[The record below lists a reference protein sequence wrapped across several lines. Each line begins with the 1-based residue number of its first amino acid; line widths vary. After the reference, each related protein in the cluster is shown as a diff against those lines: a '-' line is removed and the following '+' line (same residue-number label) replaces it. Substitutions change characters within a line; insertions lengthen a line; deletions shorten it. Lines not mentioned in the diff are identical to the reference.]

1 MSGQVTILQLPTAS
15 ALTGTESVP
24 VVQNG
29 VTVQTTT
36 GAISGAGALNYP
48 FLTVNSTAG
57 LTQARYLA
65 TGSGLSVTDNG
76 AGSTL
81 QINLTGA
88 AQSLD
93 NASTGLLV
101 KTGTTTISN
110 TAIAVGSGMTIAN
123 PDATTGNPTIG
134 LNSVLQNFA
143 SLSGTGILAINGT
156 SVGPFT
162 LQGVA
167 NQIAITNGNA
177 LTGTPTVGIATN
189 PTLPGTGYVQL
200 PSGGTAQR
208 GFPTYG
214 AIRYNSD
221 TQGLEAYTQA
231 TGWGAIISGAG
242 VSTFSGGSTGL
253 TPNTP
258 TSGAIILS
266 GTLNVAN
273 GGTGAATLTGYLVG
287 NGTSPITA
295 VSTIPNAGL
304 TNSSVTYN
312 GVSVAL
318 GASGTITAANPN
330 ALTIGTGL
338 TGTSY
343 NGSSAVTIAID
354 STVAT
359 LTGTQTLTNKTISG
373 STNTLT
379 NIGNSSLTNS
389 SLTVNGTSISLG
401 GSATVTAT
409 TTNALTIGTGLSGTS
424 FNGSAPVTIAISNT
438 GVTSGTY
445 GSASVIPVIQVNSQ
459 GQITSVSTQAINS
472 PTYQGTWNAST
483 NTPTL
488 TSSVG
493 TQSYY
498 YVVSVAGNTTL
509 NGVSGWN
516 VGDWAI
522 FTGGVWEKVP
532 GSSSESFTN
541 LTTTNLAVTG
551 LTGYMYAN
559 GSSNVTASSTIPTS
573 ALTGTLGISNGGTG
587 QTTASAAFNALSPI
601 TSTGDLII
609 GNGTNS
615 ATRLGIGA
623 NGYVLTSNG
632 STASW
637 QASTGGVTSFSAG
650 TTGFTPSTG
659 TTGAVTLSGTL
670 NVANGGTGVTSSS
683 GANSVVLRDS
693 NGNIVW
699 NNEAPGYTNTVTV
712 AGTTTL
718 TASATRYQHFSGT
731 STQTLKLPDETTI
744 PTAMGY
750 IVDNDSTGNVTV
762 QDSAGNTL
770 ATAVPGGAG
779 WIYSLSN
786 ASATGNWAGY
796 LLPPGNSATAPL
808 TWGTAGLN
816 MASSYIQG
824 ITTLNMSGQLT
835 NTVATG
841 TAPFAVSSTTQVANL
856 NAATAGTA
864 TNVTATAGSGST
876 NYIHFSSSA
885 TGNVGVN
892 TNSSLTYNYTNNALT
907 AGINGGTF

>member
-1 MSGQVTILQLPTAS
+1 MANVQITQLPTAG
-15 ALTGTESVP
+15 ALTGSEAVP

-36 GAISGAGALNYP
+36 GQIATASTLSTYP
-48 FLTVNSTAG
+48 FLTVVATPSLASSRYLSTTTGLG
-57 LTQARYLA
+57 LTDDGAGSNLVISLNGVSGQLETSSAGFQVKTNGSTLTNR
-65 TGSGLSVTDNG
+65 TITVSGSGLAISNGNGISGNPVISTTGVLANFASTSGTGLVTING
-76 AGSTL
+76 TTVSQTTIQGTSNQTTVT
-81 QINLTGA
+81 NG
-88 AQSLD
+88 
-93 NASTGLLV
+93 NASG
-101 KTGTTTISN
+101 GQ
-110 TAIAVGSGMTIAN
+110 
-123 PDATTGNPTIG
+123 PTIG
-134 LNSVLQNFA
+134 L
-143 SLSGTGILAINGT
+143 
-156 SVGPFT
+156 
-162 LQGVA
+162 A
-167 NQIAITNGNA
+167 NN
-177 LTGTPTVGIATN
+177 VV
-189 PTLPGTGYVQL
+189 LPGTGGAQL
-200 PSGGTAQR
+200 PSGDSTTRINVNGVIRYNTANNVFEGYQNGSWSSFGSGSGTVTTVGGTSNQINVANGTTTPTISIANNPVLPGNGGVVLPQGGTAQR
-208 GFPTYG
+208 SAVNGT
-214 AIRYNSD
+214 IRYNTD
-221 TQGLEAYTQA
+221 TLTLEAYTNSA
-231 TGWGAIISGAG
+231 WGVITTSSTVG
-242 VSTFSGGSTGL
+242 VTL
-253 TPNTP
+253 INT
-258 TSGAIILS
+258 
-266 GTLNVAN
+266 
-273 GGTGAATLTGYLVG
+273 
-287 NGTSPITA
+287 
-295 VSTIPNAGL
+295 
-304 TNSSVTYN
+304 
-312 GVSVAL
+312 
-318 GASGTITAANPN
+318 
-330 ALTIGTGL
+330 GTGL
-338 TGTSY
+338 TGGPITSS
-343 NGSSAVTIAID
+343 GTIAID
-354 STVAT
+354 TTVVAT
-359 LTGTQTLTNKTISG
+359 LNGTQTLTNKTISG

-401 GSATVTAT
+401 GSGTVTAT

-541 LTTTNLAVTG
+541 LTTTNLAVSG

-601 TSTGDLII
+601 TTTGDLII
-609 GNGTNS
+609 GNGSNS
-615 ATRLGIGA
+615 ATRLAIGS

-632 STASW
+632 TTASW

-699 NNEAPGYTNTVTV
+699 NNEAPGYTNIVTA

-762 QDSAGNTL
+762 QDSGGNTL

-841 TAPFAVSSTTQVANL
+841 TAPFVVSSTTQVANL

-864 TNVTATAGSGST
+864 TNATNVAATAGSGST
-876 NYIHFSSSA
+876 NYLTFVSSA

>member
-1 MSGQVTILQLPTAS
+1 M
-15 ALTGTESVP
+15 
-24 VVQNG
+24 
-29 VTVQTTT
+29 
-36 GAISGAGALNYP
+36 
-48 FLTVNSTAG
+48 
-57 LTQARYLA
+57 
-65 TGSGLSVTDNG
+65 
-76 AGSTL
+76 
-81 QINLTGA
+81 
-88 AQSLD
+88 
-93 NASTGLLV
+93 
-101 KTGTTTISN
+101 
-110 TAIAVGSGMTIAN
+110 
-123 PDATTGNPTIG
+123 
-134 LNSVLQNFA
+134 
-143 SLSGTGILAINGT
+143 
-156 SVGPFT
+156 
-162 LQGVA
+162 
-167 NQIAITNGNA
+167 
-177 LTGTPTVGIATN
+177 
-189 PTLPGTGYVQL
+189 
-200 PSGGTAQR
+200 
-208 GFPTYG
+208 
-214 AIRYNSD
+214 
-221 TQGLEAYTQA
+221 
-231 TGWGAIISGAG
+231 
-242 VSTFSGGSTGL
+242 
-253 TPNTP
+253 
-258 TSGAIILS
+258 
-266 GTLNVAN
+266 
-273 GGTGAATLTGYLVG
+273 
-287 NGTSPITA
+287 
-295 VSTIPNAGL
+295 
-304 TNSSVTYN
+304 
-312 GVSVAL
+312 
-318 GASGTITAANPN
+318 
-330 ALTIGTGL
+330 
-338 TGTSY
+338 
-343 NGSSAVTIAID
+343 
-354 STVAT
+354 
-359 LTGTQTLTNKTISG
+359 
-373 STNTLT
+373 
-379 NIGNSSLTNS
+379 
-389 SLTVNGTSISLG
+389 
-401 GSATVTAT
+401 
-409 TTNALTIGTGLSGTS
+409 TIGTGLSGTS

-601 TSTGDLII
+601 TTTGDLII
-609 GNGTNS
+609 GNGSNS
-615 ATRLGIGA
+615 ATRLAIGS

-632 STASW
+632 TTASW

-699 NNEAPGYTNTVTV
+699 NNEAPGYTNTVTA

-718 TASATRYQHFSGT
+718 TASATRYQHLSGT

-841 TAPFAVSSTTQVANL
+841 TAPFVVSSTTQVANL

-864 TNVTATAGSGST
+864 TNATNVAATAGSGST
-876 NYIHFSSSA
+876 NYLTFVSSA

>member
-1 MSGQVTILQLPTAS
+1 MANVQITQLPQAS
-15 ALTGTESVP
+15 ALTGTEAVP

-36 GAISGAGALNYP
+36 GAIQATPSLSSYT
-48 FLTVNSTAG
+48 FITVGTTSPLASS
-57 LTQARYLA
+57 RYLA
-65 TGSGLSVTDNG
+65 TGTGLGITDNG
-76 AGSTL
+76 AQSSIQISLNGSSASLESVGYGMLVKSTANTIINRSILVSGLGLSIANGDGISGNPTL
-81 QINLTGA
+81 SISGTLANFASTSGTGFVTINGTAVSQVTITGA
-88 AQSLD
+88 ANQ
-93 NASTGLLV
+93 
-101 KTGTTTISN
+101 ISVAN
-110 TAIAVGSGMTIAN
+110 GNGSG
-123 PDATTGNPTIG
+123 GVPTIG
-134 LNSVLQNFA
+134 LANNPVVPGTA
-143 SLSGTGILAINGT
+143 SLTFPAGGT
-156 SVGPFT
+156 SARP
-162 LQGVA
+162 
-167 NQIAITNGNA
+167 
-177 LTGTPTVGIATN
+177 GTPVNGM
-189 PTLPGTGYVQL
+189 
-200 PSGGTAQR
+200 
-208 GFPTYG
+208 F
-214 AIRYNSD
+214 RYNSD
-221 TQGLEAYTQA
+221 LGLFEGY
-231 TGWGAIISGAG
+231 
-242 VSTFSGGSTGL
+242 
-253 TPNTP
+253 
-258 TSGAIILS
+258 
-266 GTLNVAN
+266 AN
-273 GGTGAATLTGYLVG
+273 GAWG
-287 NGTSPITA
+287 
-295 VSTIPNAGL
+295 
-304 TNSSVTYN
+304 SVTTGS
-312 GVSVAL
+312 GVTSIA
-318 GASGTITAANPN
+318 T
-330 ALTIGTGL
+330 GTGL
-338 TGTSY
+338 TGGPITST
-343 NGSSAVTIAID
+343 GTISID
-354 STVAT
+354 TTVVAT
-359 LTGTQTLTNKTISG
+359 LSGTQTLTNKTISG
-373 STNTLT
+373 SSNTLS

-389 SLTVNGTSISLG
+389 TITINGNAVSLG
-401 GSATVTAT
+401 GSTTVTAAT
-409 TTNALTIGTGLSGTS
+409 TSTLTIGTGLSGTS

-559 GSSNVTASSTIPTS
+559 GSSNVSASTTIPTS
-573 ALTGTLGISNGGTG
+573 ALTGILGISNGGTG

-609 GNGTNS
+609 GNGSNS
-615 ATRLGIGA
+615 ATRLAIGS

-632 STASW
+632 TTASW

-699 NNEAPGYTNTVTV
+699 NNEAPGYTNTVTA

-841 TAPFAVSSTTQVANL
+841 TAPFVVASTTQVANL

-864 TNVTATAGSGST
+864 TNATNVALSSGSGAT
-876 NYIHFSSSA
+876 NYLTFSASA
-885 TGNVGVN
+885 TGNQPLT
-892 TNSSLTYNYTNNALT
+892 TNASLTYNYTNNALT

>member
-1 MSGQVTILQLPTAS
+1 M
-15 ALTGTESVP
+15 
-24 VVQNG
+24 
-29 VTVQTTT
+29 
-36 GAISGAGALNYP
+36 
-48 FLTVNSTAG
+48 
-57 LTQARYLA
+57 
-65 TGSGLSVTDNG
+65 
-76 AGSTL
+76 
-81 QINLTGA
+81 
-88 AQSLD
+88 
-93 NASTGLLV
+93 
-101 KTGTTTISN
+101 
-110 TAIAVGSGMTIAN
+110 
-123 PDATTGNPTIG
+123 
-134 LNSVLQNFA
+134 
-143 SLSGTGILAINGT
+143 
-156 SVGPFT
+156 
-162 LQGVA
+162 
-167 NQIAITNGNA
+167 
-177 LTGTPTVGIATN
+177 
-189 PTLPGTGYVQL
+189 
-200 PSGGTAQR
+200 
-208 GFPTYG
+208 
-214 AIRYNSD
+214 
-221 TQGLEAYTQA
+221 
-231 TGWGAIISGAG
+231 
-242 VSTFSGGSTGL
+242 
-253 TPNTP
+253 
-258 TSGAIILS
+258 
-266 GTLNVAN
+266 
-273 GGTGAATLTGYLVG
+273 
-287 NGTSPITA
+287 
-295 VSTIPNAGL
+295 
-304 TNSSVTYN
+304 
-312 GVSVAL
+312 
-318 GASGTITAANPN
+318 
-330 ALTIGTGL
+330 
-338 TGTSY
+338 
-343 NGSSAVTIAID
+343 
-354 STVAT
+354 AT

-401 GSATVTAT
+401 GSGTVTAT

-601 TSTGDLII
+601 TTTGDLII
-609 GNGTNS
+609 GNGSNS
-615 ATRLGIGA
+615 ATRLAIGS

-632 STASW
+632 TTASW

-699 NNEAPGYTNTVTV
+699 NNEAPGYTNIVTA

-718 TASATRYQHFSGT
+718 TASATRYQHLSGT

-841 TAPFAVSSTTQVANL
+841 TAPFVVSSTTQVANL

-864 TNVTATAGSGST
+864 TNATNVAATAGSGST
-876 NYIHFSSSA
+876 NYLTFVSSA